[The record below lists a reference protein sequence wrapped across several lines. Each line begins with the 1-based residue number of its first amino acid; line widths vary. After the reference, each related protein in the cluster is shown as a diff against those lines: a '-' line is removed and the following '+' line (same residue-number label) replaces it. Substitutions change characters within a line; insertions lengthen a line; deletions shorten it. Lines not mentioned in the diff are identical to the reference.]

1 MARSK
6 AKAKA
11 KSVRKT
17 VAKRATRKAAAKGD
31 SKSLTVY
38 LMTQTNKGQNL
49 NPKEREKDRAR
60 VTQFVKEAGAKCM
73 LFGTKDKGG
82 PQQLVSLVWG
92 LSAADQTR
100 FADVVGENGY
110 VDAEMVVSIRKGGP

>member
-11 KSVRKT
+11 KSARKPA
-17 VAKRATRKAAAKGD
+17 AKRAARKVATKGD
-31 SKSLTVY
+31 SKSMTVY
-38 LMTQTNKGQNL
+38 LMTQTSKGQKL
-49 NPKEREKDRAR
+49 NPREREKDRAR
-60 VTQFVKEAGAKCM
+60 VTRFVKEVGAKCM
-73 LFGTKDKGG
+73 LFGTKDPGG

-92 LSAADQTR
+92 LSAADQMR
-100 FADVVGENGY
+100 FADVVGKNGY

>member
-6 AKAKA
+6 AKAK
-11 KSVRKT
+11 SVRKAT
-17 VAKRATRKAAAKGD
+17 TKRATRKVATKGD

-38 LMTQTNKGQNL
+38 LMTQTSRGQKL
-49 NPKEREKDRAR
+49 NPREREKDRAR

-92 LSAADQTR
+92 LSSADQTR